1 MTSFE
6 LRPVIGGWI
15 GTLIFDAVILA
26 AFLYGAVRFAR
37 TRADND
43 ARVIDW
49 VRRGIIAVAL
59 VAMSL
64 GPTAIEHSS
73 SQAVNKTDVFFAV
86 DITGSMAVDDA
97 TNGSTTKETRLAAA
111 KQSIKKLVSMY
122 PGASFAGISF
132 GDSANL
138 GVPPTTDAMAV
149 SSWLSSLD
157 TEPTAVSAGSN
168 LDEPLDMLLT
178 SMQAAHAEDPN
189 AAIVLYYISDGEQ
202 TSSQPRR
209 TFASLRQF
217 VDAGAVLGVGSTA
230 GGKVP
235 QITAQ
240 QEVTGTAGTSSAT
253 NNQWVIDPTTK
264 QPAVSYMDPENL
276 KDIADEISIRYLP
289 INATST
295 VSKLTPQASPS
306 YLQKVTAR
314 KHTERDLLVWP
325 LALLAAALL
334 LWEFTADFI
343 AVRRFL

>member
-1 MTSFE
+1 MNLFE
-6 LRPVIGGWI
+6 FRPVVGGWV
-15 GTLIFDAVILA
+15 GTIVFDAVIVA
-26 AFLYGAVRFAR
+26 AFLYGVIRFAR
-37 TRADND
+37 THANND

-49 VRRGIIAVAL
+49 VRRGLITLTLI
-59 VAMSL
+59 AMSV
-64 GPTAIEHSS
+64 GPTVLEHSS
-73 SQAVNKTDVFFAV
+73 TQAVNKTDVFFAV

-132 GDSANL
+132 GNSANL
-138 GVPPTTDAMAV
+138 GVPPTTDAQAV
-149 SSWLSSLD
+149 TNWLNDLD

-178 SMQAAHAEDPN
+178 SMQAAHSQDPN

-217 VDAGAVLGVGSTA
+217 VDAGAVLGVGTTE

-235 QITAQ
+235 EVTAQ
-240 QEVTGTAGTSSAT
+240 QEETGTAGTKAPT
-253 NNQWVIDPTTK
+253 NNQWVINPQTK
-264 QPAVSYMDPENL
+264 QPAVSHMDPSTL
-276 KDIADEISIRYLP
+276 KAIADEISIRYLP

-306 YLQKVTAR
+306 YLQKVTAH

-325 LALLAAALL
+325 LAILAALL
-334 LWEFTADFI
+334 VLWEFAVDVI